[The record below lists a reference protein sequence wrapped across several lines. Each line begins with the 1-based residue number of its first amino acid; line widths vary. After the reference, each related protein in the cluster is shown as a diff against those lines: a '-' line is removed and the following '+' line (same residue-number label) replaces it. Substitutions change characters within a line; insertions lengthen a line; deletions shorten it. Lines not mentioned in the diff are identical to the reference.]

1 MPSVVL
7 FDDTCGTCS
16 RWASFINRYAQS
28 GNLRTLGQDTEE
40 GAELLSNKPDEM
52 QGVDSVFIITENGQ
66 WHAKSG
72 AVWRIASRMGLPWSL
87 GAAMWLVP
95 YPLRDVVYDIYAKFR

>member
-40 GAELLSNKPDEM
+40 GAEFLSNKPDEM
-52 QGVDSVFIITENGQ
+52 QGVDSVFIITEDGQ

>member
-40 GAELLSNKPDEM
+40 GAELLSNKPDKM
-52 QGVDSVFIITENGQ
+52 QGVDSVFIITEDGQ

-72 AVWRIASRMGLPWSL
+72 AVWRIASRMGLPWSF